1 MAYKDE
7 YEVARLYT
15 ASDFLDS
22 VKAQFEGDYEL
33 KLHLAPPLWAKK
45 DPATGELRKG
55 TYGPWMLRAMGF
67 LARFKG
73 LRGTAL
79 DPFGYSEER
88 RTERRLPD
96 EYRKVVEE
104 LLQSLDAARLPL
116 AVEIASVPSHIRGF
130 GHVKMRNLEQ
140 ARALE
145 ADLLRRWRAPAGQ
158 AIPLPIRVA
167 A

>member
-15 ASDFLDS
+15 ASDFLES
-22 VKAQFEGDYEL
+22 VKAQFEGDYAL
-33 KLHLAPPLWAKK
+33 KLHLAPPIWAKK

-55 TYGPWMLRAMGF
+55 TYGPWMLRAMRF

-104 LLQSLDAARLPL
+104 LLASLDAGRLPL
-116 AVEIASVPSHIRGF
+116 AVEIASVPAQIRGF

-140 ARALE
+140 ARSLE
-145 ADLLRRWRAPAGQ
+145 AGLLKRWRAPAGQ